1 MAAGVREPTGTKQR
15 GLSAEVAGRGPSVR
29 RRLPRST
36 GIEDK
41 PGLPSS
47 HRTVPPGSEAD
58 ASPAGSQRGPPALQA
73 QVPAQ
78 TGVARDPGRS
88 EGLAMPSSQDPDPP
102 KAQASQ
108 PVPLTPWSPLGE
120 APFPKPLLWGGS

>member
-15 GLSAEVAGRGPSVR
+15 GLSAKVAGRGPSVR
-29 RRLPRST
+29 RRPPRST

-108 PVPLTPWSPLGE
+108 PVPLTPWSPLRG